1 MIPKRKIIPIF
12 VPHLG
17 CPNNCVFCNQRKIS
31 GSLVP
36 ADAETVRREIEKAAP
51 FVGGEAEAAF
61 YGGSFT
67 AIDAGLQEQLLSAAR
82 EYDFIKSI
90 RVSTRPDKISSAALS
105 LLADYGVTAV
115 ELGAQ
120 SMDGE
125 VLRLSGRGH
134 GPDDTRRA
142 AGEIK
147 KNGFKLI
154 LQMMTGLPGA
164 DEDSDAATALELA
177 GLGPDGVRI
186 YPTVV
191 IRDTPLYD
199 MWLGGTYK
207 AHGVEEAVALCARIV
222 PLFEERGIPV
232 IRLGLNPTDELSGGQ
247 AVAGA
252 YHPAFGELVY
262 SRMFYCRAADQ
273 LKELAPVSYAEI
285 YVDPSDV
292 SKMTGHGRNN
302 LTELKKLFSLT
313 DIRVKSREMHPGSI
327 VISAFLR

>member
-36 ADAETVRREIEKAAP
+36 ATAETVRKEIEKAAAKLT
-51 FVGGEAEAAF
+51 GEAEAAF

-67 AIDAGLQEQLLSAAR
+67 AIDRSVQEQLLSAAR

-90 RVSTRPDKISSAALS
+90 RVSTRPDAVSPEALS
-105 LLADYGVTAV
+105 LLKAYGASTV

-120 SMDGE
+120 SMDPE

-134 GPDDTRRA
+134 GPEDTRRA
-142 AGEIK
+142 AAEVK
-147 KNGFKLI
+147 KAGLKLI

-164 DEDSDAATALELA
+164 DADSDVASAIALAE
-177 GLGPDGVRI
+177 LGPDGVRI

-199 MWLGGTYK
+199 MWQSGKYKEHGTD
-207 AHGVEEAVALCARIV
+207 EAVELCARIV
-222 PLFEERGIPV
+222 PLFEQRGIPV
-232 IRLGLNPTDELSGGQ
+232 IRLGLNPTDELSSGQ

-252 YHPAFGELVY
+252 YHPALGELVY
-262 SRMFYCRAADQ
+262 SRIFFHRAADR
-273 LKELAPVSYAEI
+273 LEKLAPVKNAEI
-285 YVDPSDV
+285 FVNACDV
-292 SKMTGHGRNN
+292 SKMTGQRKKN
-302 LTELKKLFSLT
+302 LIELKERFSLEE
-313 DIRVKSREMHPGSI
+313 IRVKSREMSPGSI
-327 VISAFLR
+327 VISAGLR

>member
-36 ADAETVRREIEKAAP
+36 ATAETVRKEIEKAAAKLT
-51 FVGGEAEAAF
+51 GEAEAAF

-67 AIDAGLQEQLLSAAR
+67 AIDRSVQEQLLSAAK

-90 RVSTRPDKISSAALS
+90 RVSTRPDAVSPEALS
-105 LLADYGVTAV
+105 LLKAYGASTV

-120 SMDGE
+120 SMDPE

-134 GPDDTRRA
+134 GPEDTRRA
-142 AGEIK
+142 AAEVK
-147 KNGFKLI
+147 KAGLNLI

-164 DEDSDAATALELA
+164 DADSDVASAIALAE
-177 GLGPDGVRI
+177 LGPDGVRI

-199 MWLGGTYK
+199 MWQSGKYKEHGTKYVSAK
-207 AHGVEEAVALCARIV
+207 KD
-222 PLFEERGIPV
+222 ERLV
-232 IRLGLNPTDELSGGQ
+232 I
-247 AVAGA
+247 GA
-252 YHPAFGELVY
+252 
-262 SRMFYCRAADQ
+262 
-273 LKELAPVSYAEI
+273 
-285 YVDPSDV
+285 
-292 SKMTGHGRNN
+292 
-302 LTELKKLFSLT
+302 
-313 DIRVKSREMHPGSI
+313 
-327 VISAFLR
+327 